1 MLFKLLC
8 VVMLGAVVLCNC
20 DEEAEIESY
29 KCFENYLHFNKM
41 MERGIRRQFPGKFKA
56 INATDGCDVHLK
68 NFRDKYYEEAA
79 RAIKADED
87 LSENVDCLIE
97 QMRKFHV
104 AEVSMKLLVYKHSK
118 KLSKRKQ
125 KKALRAIDFAIE
137 KKMETAVKLCTTQEE
152 FGKLFDELYSSA
164 NQTDDGEEDSP
175 QEDYCMRKYMVDKNF
190 INSTV
195 YKVNLNPLNIDV
207 SGIDCDEIIENSIQ
221 ESVDELKHEFDDV
234 VKRPS
239 KRTTK
244 CITKTIRSFNFFEA
258 NVKVV
263 VLGEVG
269 ITDENKI
276 KEKAIYIES
285 MKALY
290 ENILKC

>member
-1 MLFKLLC
+1 M
-8 VVMLGAVVLCNC
+8 
-20 DEEAEIESY
+20 EA
-29 KCFENYLHFNKM
+29 
-41 MERGIRRQFPGKFKA
+41 
-56 INATDGCDVHLK
+56 
-68 NFRDKYYEEAA
+68 
-79 RAIKADED
+79 
-87 LSENVDCLIE
+87 
-97 QMRKFHV
+97 
-104 AEVSMKLLVYKHSK
+104 
-118 KLSKRKQ
+118 
-125 KKALRAIDFAIE
+125 
-137 KKMETAVKLCTTQEE
+137 AVKLCTTEEE
-152 FGKLFDELYSSA
+152 FGKLFDELYASA
-164 NQTDDGEEDSP
+164 NQTDNGEEDSP

-190 INSTV
+190 ISSTV

-207 SGIDCDEIIENSIQ
+207 SGIACDEIIENLIQ
-221 ESVDELKHEFDDV
+221 ESVDELKEEFEDV

-244 CITKTIRSFNFFEA
+244 CVTKTIRSLHFFEA

-269 ITDENKI
+269 ISDENKI